1 MQHLRAAL
9 VLALTL
15 GASASQAQTVGFVGP
30 WAMFRLMDKG
40 ELTQVND
47 ATFDV
52 RFPVDQGSMTYRVYT
67 DSAQNPFTGG
77 LFSQF
82 RLPESLY

>member
-1 MQHLRAAL
+1 
-9 VLALTL
+9 
-15 GASASQAQTVGFVGP
+15 
-30 WAMFRLMDKG
+30 MDKG

-52 RFPVDQGSMTYRVYT
+52 RFPVDQGAMTYRVYT

>member
-1 MQHLRAAL
+1 
-9 VLALTL
+9 
-15 GASASQAQTVGFVGP
+15 
-30 WAMFRLMDKG
+30 MFRLMDKG
-40 ELTQVND
+40 ELTQVNE

-52 RFPVDQGSMTYRVYT
+52 RFPVDQGAMTYRVYT
-67 DSAQNPFTGG
+67 DSVQNPFAGG